1 MGGSFLA
8 DMRSLRKAGHNLPHI
23 VSFFLKKD
31 VEKRQ
36 ETRRLTRLLADAKVG
51 FDNKGTGDVISREH
65 PFKQF
70 HTRFTLVLFNPFR
83 VTKRKREV
91 YFVSKDSENF
101 LHWL

>member
-51 FDNKGTGDVISREH
+51 FIQLLYPIYNGT
-65 PFKQF
+65 
-70 HTRFTLVLFNPFR
+70 
-83 VTKRKREV
+83 
-91 YFVSKDSENF
+91 F
-101 LHWL
+101 LTF